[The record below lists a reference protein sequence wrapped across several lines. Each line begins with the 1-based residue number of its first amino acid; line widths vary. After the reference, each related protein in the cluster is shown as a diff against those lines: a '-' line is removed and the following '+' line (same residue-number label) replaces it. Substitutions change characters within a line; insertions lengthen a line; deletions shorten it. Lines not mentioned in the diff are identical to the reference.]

1 MDSYFMIYIKLVTK
15 WAPKNVTS
23 FIGTRD
29 LPIIFRKFMIINV
42 NKKSTYLVPLKH
54 ELLKTFHVLF
64 YKKKLEKTK
73 NDLF

>member
-1 MDSYFMIYIKLVTK
+1 MDSYFMIYTKLVTK
-15 WAPKNVTS
+15 WAPKNVTN
-23 FIGTRD
+23 FIGT
-29 LPIIFRKFMIINV
+29 FRKFMIINV

>member
-23 FIGTRD
+23 FIGTTRD

-42 NKKSTYLVPLKH
+42 NKKSTFLNLKH
-54 ELLKTFHVLF
+54 ERLKTFHLLF
-64 YKKKLEKTK
+64 YKK
-73 NDLF
+73 

>member
-15 WAPKNVTS
+15 WAQKNDTS
-23 FIGTRD
+23 FIGTSRD

-64 YKKKLEKTK
+64 YKK
-73 NDLF
+73 